1 MFFISLTWLLLF
13 LLLMSWG
20 AGIYIIFIKLLGK
33 RYQTTPNI
41 FHFSWMGFAALIGF
55 LQIYSIFFAIDKL
68 AVIVVYIIAL
78 ISALFSY
85 KYFLQIAVRILD
97 TPKRFKIIWIIG
109 VIFII
114 IIVSYNASLPLR
126 VYDTDLYHLNAVK
139 WASKYSAIPG
149 IVNLHSRLAF
159 NSSFLLFAALKNHW
173 VWKDK
178 SVYMANS
185 FLLFLISIQWFSCI
199 VKLPIVRFKISHAFV
214 IITSPLVIWCI
225 FSGFISSLGTDF
237 TAIFLILIIIFELLS
252 IEFENRGDGKD
263 YWNVMNRRNL
273 FAWFM
278 IISLASVLLSTKLN
292 TIPVFAIILIS
303 SICFFILFNLSRN
316 AKYICCRHLLAVYGL
331 SAMIVLGFIGRN
343 IILSGWLLY
352 PFPYG
357 NLHLDWSASQ
367 QQVNGLVTVMKNWSV
382 IPGKGTHEV
391 LGNGFFRWFIPWY
404 KGFSKFSE
412 AFVLLYTGVF
422 GLLYMLLSNTTKMFR
437 SLKSIPL
444 FLSIAIGI
452 LSLFFWFFT
461 LPEWRYGLIYF
472 WVFGGAS
479 ISPIIYLMIRSNSSG
494 KMLVFCIVIFLIY
507 IQGVLVPHIT
517 QKPKFFELPPS
528 KSKEVIPITI
538 NNGQYPKLIICKPIK
553 GDQCGNSPLPCS
565 PYINE
570 NSNIELRVPG
580 QIKSG
585 FRRMH

>member
-1 MFFISLTWLLLF
+1 
-13 LLLMSWG
+13 
-20 AGIYIIFIKLLGK
+20 
-33 RYQTTPNI
+33 
-41 FHFSWMGFAALIGF
+41 MGFAALIGF

-97 TPKRFKIIWIIG
+97 TPKRFKIVWILGI
-109 VIFII
+109 IFII
-114 IIVSYNASLPLR
+114 IIISYNASLPLK
-126 VYDTDLYHLNAVK
+126 VYDTDLYHLNTVK

-149 IVNLHSRLAF
+149 IVNLHDRLAF
-159 NSSFLLFAALKNHW
+159 NSSFHLFAALKNHW
-173 VWKDK
+173 IWKDK
-178 SVYMANS
+178 AVYIANS
-185 FLLFLISIQWFSCI
+185 FLLFLISIQWFSYI
-199 VKLPIVRFKISHAFV
+199 VKLPIVRFKISHAFA

-225 FSGFISSLGTDF
+225 FCGFMSSLATDF
-237 TAIFLILIIIFELLS
+237 SPIFLVLIIIFELLS
-252 IEFENRGDGKD
+252 IEFKNLRDGKG

-278 IISLASVLLSTKLN
+278 IISLASVSLSTKLN
-292 TIPVFAIILIS
+292 TIPMFAIILIS
-303 SICFFILFNLSRN
+303 SIFFFILFNLSRN

-331 SAMIVLGFIGRN
+331 SAIIVLGFIGRN
-343 IILSGWLLY
+343 IILSGWLFY
-352 PFPYG
+352 PFPFG

-367 QQVNGLVTVMKNWSV
+367 QQVNWVITVTKSWAR
-382 IPGKGTHEV
+382 IPGKEPHEV
-391 LGNGFFRWFIPWY
+391 LGNGFFHWFIPWY
-404 KGFSKFSE
+404 EDFSKNPVV
-412 AFVLLYTGVF
+412 FVLLYTGIF
-422 GLLYMLLSNTTKMFR
+422 GLIYILLSNTTKMFR

-452 LSLFFWFFT
+452 LSIFFWFFT
-461 LPEWRYGLIYF
+461 CPDWRFGLIYF
-472 WVFGGAS
+472 YVFGGAS
-479 ISPIIYLMIRSNSSG
+479 ISPIIYLMIRSNSTG
-494 KMLVFCIVIFLIY
+494 KILVFCIVIFLIY
-507 IQGVLVPHIT
+507 IQGILVPHIT
-517 QKPKFFELPPS
+517 QKPKFLKLPPS
-528 KSKEVIPITI
+528 RSKEVIPITI
-538 NNGQYPKLIICKPIK
+538 NNGQDPKLIIYKPKK